1 MSFPP
6 QFEAPSPEDLHEL
19 LPAYDVLAFIAKG
32 GMGAVYKARQ
42 KSLERDVA
50 IKILPREF
58 GEDEDFRRRFEDEA
72 KAMAKLNHP
81 NLISVYDYGEVDHMP
96 YIVMEFVDGKS
107 LHHSAHGKA
116 IDQKEAAR
124 LVAGICEGL
133 AHAHEA
139 GILHRDIKPA
149 NILLDSKKRPK
160 IGDFGLARFA
170 DESEGEG
177 MIFGTPDYTAPEVVK
192 NPRSVDT
199 RSDVFSTGVIL
210 YELLTGKVPEK
221 SYVPASQIE
230 DVDPRFDKIVR
241 RATHPSPML
250 RFADGDAMAKDIKL
264 LSEALDK
271 QVPSII
277 STPPI
282 TQPVTQ
288 LVEPAAP
295 RGTAPVPVTGPA
307 PPPATGPTF
316 APATP
321 AAVAGRQPAPAPPS
335 VEIKVGTNWSL
346 LRNLVIIVVILAAIF
361 GTYKAYQWKQEDS
374 ALKQEEQRRRADLAE
389 RERLAN
395 ELEERKA
402 RERRE
407 ALLASQSK
415 DPEKVEEPEPEPETP
430 LETLERLRVAL
441 AAGERDVYP
450 PGTLVRGTSRFFLV
464 ETKLSWQRASTFAEE
479 HGGHLATCLS
489 EGEKKWLASK
499 IPNKTTIWLG
509 GGATGRT
516 SWGWV
521 DGTPWTVRTP
531 SATTGNCAT
540 LSDLGS
546 IRSEPGG
553 KKFSFYI
560 QWRNDGTNPG
570 DLKTQMSRLK
580 ASLNSPD
587 PTYPPGVLSFE
598 NRRYLVIEKSLPWDE
613 AATVARGA
621 HGHLAVPSEPSENN
635 YLLDLISSTLEEKAA
650 AWIGG
655 RHDGRSWTWVTDE
668 RWSFA
673 AWAPGS
679 PDGKKS
685 VENTVRLVAGENG
698 GWDDGDPND
707 DEQAAAFIIEW
718 SKDRG
723 STNPVA
729 ITTGVGDWGGLR
741 AGSQKKLQILEASFT
756 QKILENGKGLKW
768 DLNFWHRGLRSNDEQ
783 IYAPVVKLVKER
795 VKMDGSIAIGLT
807 EQIKL
812 PPRGVEIVT
821 KYLQAQQ
828 QLGESLEA
836 QANRIR
842 AEYVQGLQA
851 KKESAETGG
860 KNAQMTAI
868 QNEIDACGDTGR
880 TFLDHLGSGVI
891 SLLDR
896 PRKSG

>member
-6 QFEAPSPEDLHEL
+6 QFEAPSPEELHEL

-81 NLISVYDYGEVDHMP
+81 NLISVYDFGEVDQMP

-116 IDQKEAAR
+116 IEQKEVAR
-124 LVAGICEGL
+124 LVTGICEGL

-177 MIFGTPDYTAPEVVK
+177 IIFGTPDYTAPEVVK

-221 SYVPASQIE
+221 TYVPASQIE

-250 RFADGDAMAKDIKL
+250 RFADGDAMTKDIKA

-282 TQPVTQ
+282 TQPVETAP
-288 LVEPAAP
+288 PAA
-295 RGTAPVPVTGPA
+295 TAPVPATGPVPPPAAGAPAFHPA
-307 PPPATGPTF
+307 PPPEPNTQ
-316 APATP
+316 
-321 AAVAGRQPAPAPPS
+321 QPAPAA

-346 LRNLVIIVVILAAIF
+346 LRNLIIIVVLLAAIF
-361 GTYKAYQWKQEDS
+361 GMYKAYQWKQADE
-374 ALKQEEQRRRADLAE
+374 ALKKKEQQRRADLE
-389 RERLAN
+389 EQERLTQ
-395 ELEERKA
+395 EREERKA

-407 ALLASQSK
+407 ALMASQPK
-415 DPEKVEEPEPEPETP
+415 DPETVQKPEPEPETP
-430 LETLERLRVAL
+430 LEALERLQPAL
-441 AAGERDVYP
+441 AAGERDEYP

-464 ETKLSWQRASTFAEE
+464 ENKLSWQRASAFAETY
-479 HGGHLATCLS
+479 GGHLATCLS
-489 EGEKKWLASK
+489 EGEKNWLASK
-499 IPNKTTIWLG
+499 IPSDTTIWLG

-531 SATTGNCAT
+531 SATTGNCAS

-546 IRSEPGG
+546 IRSQPGG
-553 KKFSFYI
+553 RKFAFYI
-560 QWRNDGTNPG
+560 QWRHDGTNPG
-570 DLKTQMSRLK
+570 ALKAQMTRLK

-587 PTYPPGVLSFE
+587 PVYPPGVLSFE
-598 NRRYLVIEKSLPWDE
+598 NRRYLVIEKSLRWEE
-613 AATVARGA
+613 AASMAQGA
-621 HGHLAVPSEPSENN
+621 HGHLAVPSEPSEDN
-635 YLLDLISSTLEEKAA
+635 YLRALINATLDESAA

-655 RHDGRSWTWVTDE
+655 RHDGRSWTWITDE
-668 RWSFA
+668 PWSFA

-679 PDGKKS
+679 PDGEKS
-685 VENTVRLVAGENG
+685 TDNTVRLVAGEKG
-698 GWDDGDPND
+698 GWDDGNPSDAGA
-707 DEQAAAFIIEW
+707 AAAFIIEW

-723 STNPVA
+723 NTNPVV
-729 ITTGVGDWGGLR
+729 ITSAAGDWGGLR
-741 AGSQKKLQILEASFT
+741 VATQKKLQILEASFT
-756 QKILENGKGLKW
+756 EKVFENGKGLKW

-783 IYAPVVKLVKER
+783 IYAPVVDQIKQKVK
-795 VKMDGSIAIGLT
+795 KDGSITVGMT

-812 PPRGVEIVT
+812 PPRGVEIV
-821 KYLQAQQ
+821 KKHLHAQLQ
-828 QLGESLEA
+828 LRDSLEA

-842 AEYVQGLQA
+842 ADYVQNLQTR
-851 KKESAETGG
+851 KETAEGNG

-880 TFLDHLGSGVI
+880 TFLDHLGSGAI
-891 SLLDR
+891 NILDS
-896 PRKSG
+896 PRTSS

>member
-6 QFEAPSPEDLHEL
+6 QFEAPSPEELHEL

-72 KAMAKLNHP
+72 KAMAMLNHP
-81 NLISVYDYGEVDHMP
+81 NLISVYDFGEVDHMP

-116 IDQKEAAR
+116 IEQNEVAR
-124 LVAGICEGL
+124 LVTGICEGL

-177 MIFGTPDYTAPEVVK
+177 IIFGTPDYTAPEVLK

-210 YELLTGKVPEK
+210 YELLTGRVPEK
-221 SYVPASQIE
+221 TYVPASQIE

-250 RFADGDAMAKDIKL
+250 RFADGDAMAKDIKA

-271 QVPSII
+271 QVPKII

-282 TQPVTQ
+282 TQPVETAS
-288 LVEPAAP
+288 PP
-295 RGTAPVPVTGPA
+295 GTAPVPATGTA
-307 PPPATGPTF
+307 TGTATGPVTQPE
-316 APATP
+316 AE
-321 AAVAGRQPAPAPPS
+321 RKQPAVPA
-335 VEIKVGTNWSL
+335 VDIKVGTNWSL
-346 LRNLVIIVVILAAIF
+346 LRNLVIIVVLLAAIF
-361 GTYKAYQWKQEDS
+361 GMSKAYQWKKADN
-374 ALKQEEQRRRADLAE
+374 ALKQKQEREEKDRAEQEKRAQDLAE
-389 RERLAN
+389 KKVRERL
-395 ELEERKA
+395 
-402 RERRE
+402 E
-407 ALLASQSK
+407 ALRASQPSNP
-415 DPEKVEEPEPEPETP
+415 DPIEKPEPAPETP
-430 LETLERLRVAL
+430 LEALERLRPAL
-441 AAGERDVYP
+441 LAGKRDEYP
-450 PGTLVRGTSRFFLV
+450 PGTHVRGTSRFFLV
-464 ETKLSWQRASTFAEE
+464 ESKLSWQRASSLAEE

-489 EGEKKWLASK
+489 EGEKNWLASK
-499 IPNKTTIWLG
+499 IPRDTTIWLG

-521 DGTPWTVRTP
+521 DGTPWTVRAP
-531 SATTGNCAT
+531 SATTGNCAS

-546 IRSEPGG
+546 IRSQPGG
-553 KKFSFYI
+553 RKFAFYI
-560 QWRNDGTNPG
+560 QWRHDGTNPG
-570 DLKTQMSRLK
+570 DLKNQMTRLK
-580 ASLNSPD
+580 ASLNSPE
-587 PTYPPGVLSFE
+587 PSYPPGVVSFE
-598 NRRYLVIEKSLPWDE
+598 NRRYLVIEKSLSWQE
-613 AATVARGA
+613 AAAMARGA

-635 YLLDLISSTLEEKAA
+635 YLRTLINASLDENTA

-668 RWSFA
+668 PWSFA

-679 PDGKKS
+679 PDGKKA
-685 VENTVRLVAGENG
+685 VDNTVRLIAGDKG
-698 GWDDGDPND
+698 GWDDGNPS
-707 DEQAAAFIIEW
+707 DEEAAAAFVIEW
-718 SKDRG
+718 SEDRDN
-723 STNPVA
+723 TNPVA
-729 ITTGVGDWGGLR
+729 VTTVAGEWGELR
-741 AGSQKKLQILEASFT
+741 VATQKKLQILEASFT
-756 QKILENGKGLKW
+756 KKVLENGQELKW
-768 DLNFWHRGLRSNDEQ
+768 DLNFWHRALRTNDAKL
-783 IYAPVVKLVKER
+783 YKPVVDELIKQKVKP
-795 VKMDGSIAIGLT
+795 DGSIAIGLT

-812 PPRGVEIVT
+812 PPRGIDIVT
-821 KYLQAQQ
+821 KYLRAQQ
-828 QLGESLEA
+828 QLKDSLEG
-836 QANRIR
+836 QANRMR
-842 AEYVQGLQA
+842 ADYVQSLQTKQETA
-851 KKESAETGG
+851 EDSGKK
-860 KNAQMTAI
+860 AQMAAI

-880 TFLDHLGSGVI
+880 TFLDHLGSGAI
-891 SLLDR
+891 NILDS
-896 PRKSG
+896 PRKSP